1 MEIKVG
7 KKNGSVE
14 SFDEAKVERAIRL
27 ASDRIG
33 RKLNPVEI
41 RRVIG
46 LIEDEITQTFVH
58 VSEMHKIVCR
68 VLKETY
74 PDVAQSYQ
82 NFRDYKLTYVKDL
95 EKLFEESKNT
105 LKYGDRENAN
115 FDSALISTKG
125 SLLRGYLTKLLYTK
139 YYLHK
144 DEAEAT
150 RLGTIYIHDMRDM
163 VMQSFNCFSGD
174 TKFISDHGL
183 RTFKSLGEGAVVYVP
198 THKGRWKK
206 AVVHKYGKQQLQW
219 VFLKRGASKEKKIAV
234 TQNHRWILRDGTE
247 TTNLKVGDYLHDTPR
262 ISKFDWDSLSLTDK
276 RIWCMGFNLGDGSYA
291 DNASYLRLCGEKV
304 KYAERFIDAGFN
316 VTYPEYYEGDGRVYM
331 YGIRKEIPYG
341 LLHRDNFKVFVN
353 GLMCADGSKNP
364 ETRNSEFR
372 GITIAGDM
380 NEKDVKGLLSAGGY
394 YVTNMRDDT
403 NTPTNFGNRTK
414 TTINYQTYEY
424 SANRPWKV
432 VRIEECKR
440 KLSDVWC
447 LVVEDDHSFMLE
459 GGIVTGNCDLFDIG
473 EVLRGGFEMANIRY
487 KEPNSVLS
495 ALQVT
500 GDVTLSASAQQSNG
514 LL

>member
-1 MEIKVG
+1 MDIRIG

-33 RKLNPVEI
+33 RKLNPVEV

-163 VMQSFNCFSGD
+163 VMQSINC
-174 TKFISDHGL
+174 
-183 RTFKSLGEGAVVYVP
+183 
-198 THKGRWKK
+198 
-206 AVVHKYGKQQLQW
+206 
-219 VFLKRGASKEKKIAV
+219 
-234 TQNHRWILRDGTE
+234 
-247 TTNLKVGDYLHDTPR
+247 
-262 ISKFDWDSLSLTDK
+262 
-276 RIWCMGFNLGDGSYA
+276 C
-291 DNASYLRLCGEKV
+291 
-304 KYAERFIDAGFN
+304 
-316 VTYPEYYEGDGRVYM
+316 
-331 YGIRKEIPYG
+331 
-341 LLHRDNFKVFVN
+341 
-353 GLMCADGSKNP
+353 
-364 ETRNSEFR
+364 
-372 GITIAGDM
+372 
-380 NEKDVKGLLSAGGY
+380 
-394 YVTNMRDDT
+394 
-403 NTPTNFGNRTK
+403 
-414 TTINYQTYEY
+414 
-424 SANRPWKV
+424 
-432 VRIEECKR
+432 
-440 KLSDVWC
+440 
-447 LVVEDDHSFMLE
+447 
-459 GGIVTGNCDLFDIG
+459 LFDIG
-473 EVLRGGFEMANIRY
+473 EILKGGFEMANIRY

-495 ALQVT
+495 ALQVA
-500 GDVTLSASAQQSNG
+500 GDVTLSASAQEFGGFTLAELDRVLVPYAKKTMENARAEFDSFMEGTAEQREKYAWHKLERELEQGFQSLELKLNTVPSSRG
-514 LL
+514 DFAFTTMKDVVVGIKLGERD